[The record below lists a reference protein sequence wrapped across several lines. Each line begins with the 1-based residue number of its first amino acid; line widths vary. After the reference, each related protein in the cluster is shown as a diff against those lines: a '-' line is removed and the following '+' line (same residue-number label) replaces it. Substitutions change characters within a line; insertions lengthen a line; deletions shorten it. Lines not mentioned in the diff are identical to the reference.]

1 MKLKAIKSKKNA
13 ASCGGDGRLSKG
25 ATSIFRELAGVSPRR
40 PRVERVNRL
49 TLTVDTRTFSET
61 QAELATVDVGRTSRF

>member
-1 MKLKAIKSKKNA
+1 MKLKAIKSKKMPRVA
-13 ASCGGDGRLSKG
+13 AATGVYPKGR
-25 ATSIFRELAGVSPRR
+25 TSIFRELAGVSPRR